1 MISYLNLLMNL
12 IMRNTWKILR
22 CVRLLLLLKKELI
35 KLNKNLIGSKKWQMS
50 GTKQMPQIKLN
61 KLQRLMT
68 QNHINLTVSP
78 ISSLIINLES
88 HVSGVSKQSY
98 NKRIAEA
105 KEKEE

>member
-1 MISYLNLLMNL
+1 
-12 IMRNTWKILR
+12 
-22 CVRLLLLLKKELI
+22 
-35 KLNKNLIGSKKWQMS
+35 MS

-68 QNHINLTVSP
+68 QNHINLIVSP

-88 HVSGVSKQSY
+88 QASGVSKQSY

>member
-1 MISYLNLLMNL
+1 
-12 IMRNTWKILR
+12 
-22 CVRLLLLLKKELI
+22 
-35 KLNKNLIGSKKWQMS
+35 MS

-88 HVSGVSKQSY
+88 QASGVSKQSY